1 MLIMIRGAGDIAT
14 GIALRLHRAGFQIVM
29 TEIEEPLSIR
39 RTVCFSEAVRNGET
53 TVEGVKA
60 VLVHNRREVGANLA
74 AGNIP
79 VIVDPEAKRRKGLL
93 PDVFVDAALAKK
105 NLGTDL
111 SFAPIVIAV
120 GPGFTAGVDCHA
132 VIESMRG
139 HTLGRVITE
148 GTTIPN
154 TGTPGDIGGYTIER
168 LLRTPCAGRFKT
180 VRKIGDI
187 VEAGEVVAEVGGQ
200 PVKSQIKGVLRGLLA
215 DDTSVP
221 EGLKCGDVDP
231 RCKPENCM
239 TASDKALSIGGGVL
253 EAILM
258 LAGNPYENKIFP
270 TKTSTNRSE
279 KAQSDFDSRSGWE
292 NLSDETFA

>member
-1 MLIMIRGAGDIAT
+1 MLVMIRGAGDLAT

-39 RTVCFSEAVRNGET
+39 RTVCFSEAVRNGEM

-60 VLVHNRREVGANLA
+60 VLVHNRREVWANLA

-79 VIVDPEAKRRKGLL
+79 VIVDPKAERRKGLL
-93 PDVFVDAALAKK
+93 PDIFVDAALAKK
-105 NLGTDL
+105 NLGTDR

-120 GPGFTAGVDCHA
+120 GPGFTAGEDCHA

-139 HTLGRVITE
+139 HTLGRVITD

-168 LLRTPCAGRFKT
+168 LLRTPCAGKFKA

-187 VEAGEVVAEVGGQ
+187 VDAGEVVAEVDGM

-231 RCKPENCM
+231 RCKPENCI

-253 EAILM
+253 EAIM
-258 LAGNPYENKIFP
+258 MFAGNPYENKIFP

-279 KAQSDFDSRSGWE
+279 ETQSDFDSRSGWE